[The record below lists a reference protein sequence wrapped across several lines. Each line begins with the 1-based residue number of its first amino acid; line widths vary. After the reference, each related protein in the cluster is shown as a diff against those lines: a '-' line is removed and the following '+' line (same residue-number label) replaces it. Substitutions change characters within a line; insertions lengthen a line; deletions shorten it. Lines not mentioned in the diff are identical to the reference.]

1 MANIFLD
8 RISAAPLAND
18 DFSYPFE
25 SWVANTVDSL
35 NEVVVDIQDQFN
47 GIGIPYG
54 PTRLTQAQIVALD
67 ADGQLDDGVFIYCTD
82 HAPPCYVG
90 RISGAL
96 VQFTTAA
103 FP

>member
-1 MANIFLD
+1 MTDLFLD
-8 RISAAPLAND
+8 RIDPVPLDDD
-18 DFSYPFE
+18 DFSQTYD
-25 SWVANTVDSL
+25 SWVSVMVDTV
-35 NEVVVDIQDQFN
+35 NEDMSDLQNQFN

-54 PTRLTQAQIVALD
+54 PTRMTQAQILASTTL
-67 ADGQLDDGVFIYCTD
+67 ADGVFIYCTD
-82 HAPPCYVG
+82 HVPPCYVG